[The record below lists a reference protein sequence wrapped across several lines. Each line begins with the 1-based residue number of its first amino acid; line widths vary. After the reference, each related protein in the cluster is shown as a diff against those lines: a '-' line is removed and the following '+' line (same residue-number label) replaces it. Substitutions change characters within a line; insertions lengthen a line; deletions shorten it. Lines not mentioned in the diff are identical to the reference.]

1 MHTSTSGGRNDTEQN
16 ALAVMPCTSP
26 LAVSTVMTVT
36 PVAKRPRAARNS
48 SGVTK
53 SDMQCVSAKARRR
66 GQYIPSRH
74 TRGRACEEPSSQQ
87 ARKNS
92 TTDLH
97 GFHGSILFVS
107 CLIFFPRNKS
117 VLIREN
123 PWQNK
128 PGSVPRLRSGFR
140 LQAPVASLLT
150 PAKQLNLQNASI
162 CDILTH
168 RRRKSAHTVVE
179 SGCILERL
187 SITGQNHIRKRCRC
201 SASWARKPSC
211 WRVAR

>member
-128 PGSVPRLRSGFR
+128 TARSLGYAQDFGCRPPSLRSSR
-140 LQAPVASLLT
+140 
-150 PAKQLNLQNASI
+150 LQNASI

-168 RRRKSAHTVVE
+168 RRRKPPWGRDVSSSV
-179 SGCILERL
+179 
-187 SITGQNHIRKRCRC
+187 
-201 SASWARKPSC
+201 
-211 WRVAR
+211 